1 MSMVKGVDVASY
13 QSTTYST
20 AGLDFA
26 IVKATQS
33 TNYTNPKMSAQAER
47 ARKAG
52 LVVGYY
58 HFLVRGRPKEQA
70 AFFVSKAGERAGDIL
85 ACDWENNTDGT
96 YATNA
101 EKDTFIKEVKRL
113 RPQCRVVLYCNR
125 SFWTTHDTT
134 SYAGDGL
141 WIADPNN
148 PAGKPNVKHPWTFH
162 QYSISGG
169 MDRNVGNF
177 PNRAALKKWASGAA
191 PAPPGG
197 AAGASPAPSKP
208 STGGTTVTLTAQQV
222 FDAVWTRD
230 AIAAPDT
237 APDRDTNPTWQAQ
250 SWLKDTGNTVR
261 ALRAELG
268 DVKAQAQANGKALSA
283 LRAQV
288 DALTAQLGADRGSEG
303 ET

>member
-20 AGLDFA
+20 AGLDFV

-33 TNYTNPKMSAQAER
+33 TNYVNPKMSAQAER

-58 HFLVRGRPKEQA
+58 HFLVKGHPKEQA
-70 AFFVSKAGERAGDIL
+70 AYFVAKAGERAGDIL

-96 YATNA
+96 SASNA
-101 EKDTFIKEVKRL
+101 EKDTFIREVKRL

-177 PNRAALKKWASGAA
+177 ADRAALKKWAGGAA
-191 PAPPGG
+191 PAPP
-197 AAGASPAPSKP
+197 SKPAPSKP
-208 STGGTTVTLTAQQV
+208 STGEKTVALTAQQV
-222 FDAVWTRD
+222 HDAVWRLD
-230 AIAAPDT
+230 QIAAPDT
-237 APDRDTNPTWQAQ
+237 APDRKTNPTWQAQ
-250 SWLKDTGNTVR
+250 SWLKDTGNGVR
-261 ALRAELG
+261 ALRTELG
-268 DVKAQAQANGKALSA
+268 DVKDQAQAHAKALSA
-283 LRAQV
+283 VRAQL
-288 DALTAQLGADRGSEG
+288 DAIAATVAQLAADGGSEVQS
-303 ET
+303 